1 MPRLGHDVAP
11 SQRAQFFSAEV
22 AASGFSPVVGFSTVL
37 GATPL
42 VPVPTASDTFAQT
55 IGGSLAA
62 LSSLTAT
69 TLYSGA
75 GIPSYESGAL
85 SAAIELRDNVGAL
98 VANVK
103 TAIKGV
109 SGALTEKVKAV
120 VSEIAQAVQS
130 KIAPILGR
138 MIEAT
143 PVVRQIAG
151 VLSAVVDAVKKVI
164 SWLDSRGQSTAGVT
178 PADLAPY
185 SAGVDAATAE
195 LACRSFFE
203 IGAGVPGADDYR
215 LTEFLCPPVALWP
228 AFPGSGDPWAELE
241 ETSTP
246 GAIPAAAEVSG
257 MLQRLEVSGGR
268 ALWTLGGP
276 HPLGGVVSPF
286 WKSHAFSLAN
296 AGGYVPGSGMG
307 AGNGSVYHDKIITG
321 AGGMVFDTGQNY
333 PQTEQAGPLLFGQ
346 IARFSSGL
354 FYVDAVYALR
364 LWKRYLHAWNV
375 GLLQVSQDRYTGT
388 AGRCDIVVGPR
399 HGCSKAT
406 ADAIRAYFR
415 ARFSA
420 DGSDPLQ
427 NAERSIPV
435 VALRSLIRR
444 QEKAIEFGSLPLYLK
459 SSDPAFRRNL
469 PLGQAWKNRKNRILA
484 LADSRNAAAVC
495 GGGLDIE
502 LIRDAATL
510 TSVQQLLK
518 IGPYAGTPGPSPCAV
533 FKMKQ
538 FSAPNPSW
546 STPAQPPG
554 LQLDGPVMTAP
565 GGLGG
570 LALGGLALGG
580 LALYLGGRRG

>member
-42 VPVPTASDTFAQT
+42 VPLPTASDTFAKT

-185 SAGVDAATAE
+185 SAG
-195 LACRSFFE
+195 
-203 IGAGVPGADDYR
+203 
-215 LTEFLCPPVALWP
+215 
-228 AFPGSGDPWAELE
+228 GDPWAELE

-276 HPLGGVVSPF
+276 QRTPADMCPGRAWAPETGASTTT
-286 WKSHAFSLAN
+286 KSSRARAGWSSIPVKIIRRRSRPARFSLAKLLGFPPVFSMWTRSMHC
-296 AGGYVPGSGMG
+296 AYGSG
-307 AGNGSVYHDKIITG
+307 T
-321 AGGMVFDTGQNY
+321 
-333 PQTEQAGPLLFGQ
+333 
-346 IARFSSGL
+346 
-354 FYVDAVYALR
+354 
-364 LWKRYLHAWNV
+364 
-375 GLLQVSQDRYTGT
+375 YTRGT
-388 AGRCDIVVGPR
+388 WDSCRSR
-399 HGCSKAT
+399 KTAT
-406 ADAIRAYFR
+406 R
-415 ARFSA
+415 ARQGA
-420 DGSDPLQ
+420 
-427 NAERSIPV
+427 
-435 VALRSLIRR
+435 
-444 QEKAIEFGSLPLYLK
+444 AI
-459 SSDPAFRRNL
+459 SS
-469 PLGQAWKNRKNRILA
+469 
-484 LADSRNAAAVC
+484 
-495 GGGLDIE
+495 
-502 LIRDAATL
+502 
-510 TSVQQLLK
+510 
-518 IGPYAGTPGPSPCAV
+518 
-533 FKMKQ
+533 
-538 FSAPNPSW
+538 
-546 STPAQPPG
+546 
-554 LQLDGPVMTAP
+554 
-565 GGLGG
+565 
-570 LALGGLALGG
+570 
-580 LALYLGGRRG
+580 